1 MQPPGSSVSPSRP
14 RPAVGTCLVVDAG
27 RTSCRVALYGD
38 DAGQDGGVLIGPGL
52 PGVADGDRSAAPIVA
67 ALAPLLGR
75 VALPPG
81 PLDAVCVGMTGV
93 LRPGPGAVAV
103 AAAVRGLVPARRVL
117 VTSDVVTGYCGA
129 VGLGPGVVVAAGTG
143 MIALAVGELGV
154 ARVDGWGF
162 MLGDAGSGFEI
173 GRRGLA
179 AALRAHDGRG
189 GSPLLAELA
198 TQALGPLD
206 EVIHTIYGADNP
218 VGAVAAFAAGVATAA
233 RRGDEVAAAIWAS
246 AAGEIAATALAAA
259 GRACGPDERATVSW
273 TGGLFDATDLLL
285 EPFLAHLAARRPSL
299 AARAPL
305 GSALDGGRVLAGA
318 PAGHPLLDLVH
329 VALA

>member
-14 RPAVGTCLVVDAG
+14 RPATGTCLVVDAG
-27 RTSCRVALYGD
+27 RTSCRVALYGN
-38 DAGQDGGVLIGPGL
+38 DAGQDGAVLTGQGL
-52 PGVADGDRSAAPIVA
+52 SGVADGDRSAGPIAA

-93 LRPGPGAVAV
+93 LRPGPAAVAV

-189 GSPLLAELA
+189 GSALLAELA
-198 TQALGPLD
+198 TRALGPLD
-206 EVIHTIYGADNP
+206 EVVHTIYGADNP

-246 AAGEIAATALAAA
+246 AASEIAATALAAA

-299 AARAPL
+299 EARAPL
-305 GSALDGGRVLAGA
+305 GSALDGGRALAGA

-329 VALA
+329 VAVG